1 MSARCFVLSF
11 SLLLAYSSGNA
22 STALAQVPTVPAG
35 QSQKT
40 SMVRTTRD
48 KVLVWRR
55 NPSMVLATLP
65 EGTLL
70 EALARE
76 GQWYEVR
83 VPEKFAGAGGATG
96 FVYQGHVEL
105 VEGAP
110 PPSRPVRPPPGRTS
124 PGARRAAPPPPAFA
138 ARGYGI
144 FAVDWFQAS
153 DSFKAI
159 LDTSSGF
166 FYGGGG
172 QAIFRHLF
180 LDVSLEHF
188 EKTGERA
195 IVVDGEVFRL
205 GIPDTITMNPIR
217 VTGGYRFPARNG
229 TVPYVG
235 GGIGSVRFQETSD
248 FADADETTDERF
260 TSYHALAGV
269 EYAARKWLFVA
280 AEIRYTSVPD
290 ALGAP
295 GIADEFDESNL
306 GGVGVAVKVMV
317 GK

>member
-1 MSARCFVLSF
+1 MSAPRFA
-11 SLLLAYSSGNA
+11 LALMLTCSSGMA
-22 STALAQVPTVPAG
+22 SAASAQVPTVPAG

-70 EALARE
+70 EAVARE

-105 VEGAP
+105 VEGPP
-110 PPSRPVRPPPGRTS
+110 PPSRAVRPPPGRTTRG
-124 PGARRAAPPPPAFA
+124 PRRAAPPPPAFA

-172 QAIFRHLF
+172 QVIFRHLF
-180 LDVSLEHF
+180 VDVSFEHF

-205 GIPDTITMNPIR
+205 GIDDTITMNPVRI
-217 VTGGYRFPARNG
+217 TGGYRFPATSG
-229 TVPYVG
+229 AVPYVG
-235 GGIGSVRFQETSD
+235 GGIGSVHFQETSD
-248 FADADETTDERF
+248 FADSDENIDERF

-269 EYAARKWLFVA
+269 EYAAQKWLFIA
-280 AEIRYTSVPD
+280 AEVRYTSVPD

-295 GIADEFDESNL
+295 GIADDFDESNL

-317 GK
+317 GR

>member
-1 MSARCFVLSF
+1 MSARRIVLYF
-11 SLLLAYSSGNA
+11 LTVACTSGFA
-22 STALAQVPTVPAG
+22 PVAAAQVATVPAG
-35 QSQKT
+35 QSRAT
-40 SMVRTTRD
+40 SMVKTTRD

-70 EALARE
+70 EAIARE

-83 VPEKFAGAGGATG
+83 VPEKFVGTGGATG

-105 VEGAP
+105 VEGP
-110 PPSRPVRPPPGRTS
+110 PPPARPVRPPPGRTS
-124 PGARRAAPPPPAFA
+124 RRPRRAAPPPPAFA
-138 ARGYGI
+138 VRGYGI
-144 FAVDWFQAS
+144 VAVDWFQAS

-159 LDTSSGF
+159 LDTSSGI

-180 LDVSLEHF
+180 VDVSFEHF
-188 EKTGERA
+188 KKDGERA

-205 GIPDTITMNPIR
+205 GIRDTITMDPFR

-229 TVPYVG
+229 AVPYVG
-235 GGIGSVRFQETSD
+235 GGIGSLRFQESSD
-248 FADADETTDERF
+248 FADADETIDERF

-280 AEIRYTSVPD
+280 AELRYTSVPD
-290 ALGAP
+290 AIGAP
-295 GIADEFDESNL
+295 GIAGEFDESNL
-306 GGVGVAVKVMV
+306 GGIGVAVKVMV